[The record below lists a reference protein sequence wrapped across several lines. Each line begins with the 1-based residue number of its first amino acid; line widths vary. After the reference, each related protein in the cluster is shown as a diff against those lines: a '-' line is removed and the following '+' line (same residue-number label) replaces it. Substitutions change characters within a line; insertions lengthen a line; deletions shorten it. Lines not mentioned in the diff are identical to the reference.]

1 MSDKNLDRK
10 GRWRTK
16 IISFRVSPEENK
28 YLNDLVSLSGLTKQ
42 DYIIDRILEKPLVV
56 YGNPRVFKRIKRLVI
71 QLLDKLKKSCDK
83 GSLTPEEFEIIKDLC
98 AIYYRLLNNDE
109 IHRIDSS

>member
-56 YGNPRVFKRIKRLVI
+56 YGNPRVFKRIKRLVEYSGVAEPPI
-71 QLLDKLKKSCDK
+71 PAI
-83 GSLTPEEFEIIKDLC
+83 GATPIPVVR
-98 AIYYRLLNNDE
+98 AT
-109 IHRIDSS
+109 